1 MPIYIG
7 DVCPIALKK
16 KAFITTKLSRNGRDL
31 TLAMEGEGLTGCLCN
46 LRQVCNN
53 S

>member
-1 MPIYIG
+1 MPIYTE
-7 DVCPIALKK
+7 DVYLIALKK

-31 TLAMEGEGLTGCLCN
+31 TLTMEDKDLMGCLCN
-46 LRQVCNN
+46 LRHICNN